1 MFTRCTPFFFARLEN
16 ENDGSDGAWARAAP
30 QRTRRPSRH
39 VRQGNVTRSAHLARL
54 SAICENHSGPG
65 DGYRGPAAWRAA
77 CEVGGRLAPSTRPT
91 SRSPQIRPC
100 PLVPVAVNGVRES
113 VAPVAEA
120 VPLRVQHRT
129 DGGDRHHERT
139 LAVEENEELCHSSSS
154 PPSPLEPE
162 VLQRLGCAPVE
173 HRSLAI
179 VATASSKIALRNP
192 RRSPMGA

>member
-1 MFTRCTPFFFARLEN
+1 LRSHDCLADTPAKPARPPRQDRALGRDSMETGCALHLQIACLSLGFARAKAA
-16 ENDGSDGAWARAAP
+16 DSRAFANSEKP
-30 QRTRRPSRH
+30 
-39 VRQGNVTRSAHLARL
+39 A
-54 SAICENHSGPG
+54 GPG
-65 DGYRGPAAWRAA
+65 YGYRGPAVVEGMS
-77 CEVGGRLAPSTRPT
+77 CELCGRLAPSTRPS

-100 PLVPVAVNGVRES
+100 RNGSRRS
-113 VAPVAEA
+113 VAAVAEA